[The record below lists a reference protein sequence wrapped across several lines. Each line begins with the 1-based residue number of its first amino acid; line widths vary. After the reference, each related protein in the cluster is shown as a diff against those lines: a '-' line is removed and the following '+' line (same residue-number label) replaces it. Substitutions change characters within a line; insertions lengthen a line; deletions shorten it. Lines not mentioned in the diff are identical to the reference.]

1 MAGYVELLHGDHVTS
16 LQPIARDARIA
27 LVTASLSVTGAFIG
41 AICAASSVA
50 IIAVISSGL
59 PALVSGGTPGL
70 LAVAAGAGAFVGII
84 GAPMLGWGLLREVP
98 LGRVILVTALGTIG
112 GAVVGEWARFLNPY
126 AAIIPS
132 VIAGAITGFLLSG
145 IGLRILARRK

>member
-1 MAGYVELLHGDHVTS
+1 MTS
-16 LQPIARDARIA
+16 LQPMDRDARIA

-50 IIAVISSGL
+50 IIAVIAGGL
-59 PALVSGGTPGL
+59 PALVTGGTPGL

-98 LGRVILVTALGTIG
+98 IGRVILVTALGTIG
-112 GAVVGEWARFLNPY
+112 GAVIGEWARFLNPY

-132 VIAGAITGFLLSG
+132 VLAGAFVGFLLSG
-145 IGLRILARRK
+145 VALRIHTRRT

>member
-1 MAGYVELLHGDHVTS
+1 MTS
-16 LQPIARDARIA
+16 LQSTDRDTRIA
-27 LVTASLSVTGAFIG
+27 VVTASLSAAGALIG
-41 AICAASSVA
+41 ALCAASSVA
-50 IIAVISSGL
+50 IIAVITGGF

-112 GAVVGEWARFLNPY
+112 GAVIGEWARFLNPY
-126 AAIIPS
+126 ADIIPS
-132 VIAGAITGFLLSG
+132 VIAGAIAGFLLSG
-145 IGLRILARRK
+145 IGLRIFARRT